1 LAKLAKPERLLNK
14 KTLLDRMDSVK
25 TTAKK
30 IKAIQIQGASKVR
43 EYAILALVNETL
55 NSKQKTPAEFRK
67 EFLKNSKLLF
77 DARPTE
83 PALRTG
89 IRILKQSISEK
100 KLSVSQMKKN
110 ILQTDKK
117 YEINRKNVMKKMSG
131 YGAKLIPK
139 GSVILTLCHS
149 HSVVDVLIKAKKN
162 IDHVYCLET
171 RPLYQGRITATD
183 LSKAGIKTTLIV
195 DNAASTV
202 LKKCD
207 FFFTGAD
214 AFLADGD
221 IINKIGTNQIS
232 TLCRR
237 YETKHY
243 SVTSTHKFEPGTFF
257 GNDEPIEQRETSEV
271 LPKKIPKVKV
281 LNPAFDRTDSS
292 LVEGIICEKGIFPPE
307 VLASKLYDSLDLDK
321 HEIDFLKL

>member
-1 LAKLAKPERLLNK
+1 
-14 KTLLDRMDSVK
+14 
-25 TTAKK
+25 
-30 IKAIQIQGASKVR
+30 
-43 EYAILALVNETL
+43 
-55 NSKQKTPAEFRK
+55 
-67 EFLKNSKLLF
+67 LKNSKLLF

-89 IRILKQSISEK
+89 IRILKKSISDK
-100 KLSVSQMKKN
+100 KLSVSEMKKN

-117 YEINRKNVMKKMSG
+117 YEKNRKDAMKKMST

-139 GSVILTLCHS
+139 GSVIMTLCHS
-149 HSVVDVLIKAKKN
+149 HSVINVLIKAKKN

-171 RPLYQGRITATD
+171 RPLYQGRITATE
-183 LSKAGIKTTLIV
+183 LSRAGIKTTLLI
-195 DNAASTV
+195 DNAASKV

-214 AFLADGD
+214 AILADGD
-221 IINKIGTNQIS
+221 VINKIGTNQIS

-237 YETKHY
+237 YDTKHY
-243 SVTSTHKFEPGTFF
+243 SVTSTHKFEPATFF
-257 GNDEPIEQRETSEV
+257 GEDEPIEQRAINEI
-271 LPKKIPKVKV
+271 LPKKIPHVEV

-292 LVEGIICEKGIFPPE
+292 LVEGIICEKGVFPPE
-307 VLASKLYDSLDLDK
+307 ILASKLYDDLNLDE